1 VWDGDRSRAAHPCSL
16 VFARSRVTNGA
27 VTRIEARAA
36 HTREGDHLHRA
47 RGLLGAIAIML
58 GGVHC
63 QGAADPAGA
72 RAPIARES
80 APAAPEAKAA
90 EPAAADSAVASSTT
104 TPASAAPAEPSSEPA
119 APEEKP
125 RLELP
130 RGGREIFPT
139 YRLAGFCGTPG
150 APALGRLTG
159 NLQTKTKQLLSYAD
173 KYTGDRKVLPVFE
186 LITVIV
192 MGAPGKDGKWR
203 RRVPDSVVDQYLQ
216 VARASKGLL
225 ILNIQPGHSDFLTE
239 VKAYEKYLRMPDVGV
254 ALDPEWAMKGKQKPG
269 AVYGQTTGAVINDV
283 AAYLSGIVQEGDLPE
298 KALIFHQVNDHV
310 LKEESVIVA
319 HPGVA
324 LIKGVDGLGPKGP
337 KIKTYNYLV
346 KNMPAHVHAGF
357 KLFFDE
363 DTKNGG
369 KLMSPGEVL
378 ALTPVPEYVMYE

>member
-1 VWDGDRSRAAHPCSL
+1 
-16 VFARSRVTNGA
+16 
-27 VTRIEARAA
+27 
-36 HTREGDHLHRA
+36 
-47 RGLLGAIAIML
+47 ML
-58 GGVHC
+58 AGVHC
-63 QGAADPAGA
+63 QGAVDPTGA
-72 RAPIARES
+72 QAPNARQS
-80 APAAPEAKAA
+80 AQAAPETPATPAAQTAPEAKAA
-90 EPAAADSAVASSTT
+90 GLAATDSVAASSLVEPSAEPAAT
-104 TPASAAPAEPSSEPA
+104 
-119 APEEKP
+119 EEKP

-130 RGGREIFPT
+130 RGGRELFPT

-173 KYTGDRKVLPVFE
+173 KYAGDRKVLPIFE

-192 MGAPGKDGKWR
+192 MGGPGKDGKWR

-216 VARASKGLL
+216 IARASKGLL

-239 VKAYEKYLRMPDVGV
+239 VKVYEKYLRMPDVGV

-269 AVYGQTTGAVINDV
+269 AVYGQTTGAVINEV
-283 AAYLSGIVQEGDLPE
+283 AAYLSGIVKEEDLPE
-298 KALIFHQVNDHV
+298 KALVFHQVNDHV
-310 LKEESVIVA
+310 LKDESVIAA
-319 HPGVA
+319 HPGIA

-346 KNMPAHVHAGF
+346 KNKPAHVHAGF

-369 KLMSPGEVL
+369 KLMSPSEVL

>member
-1 VWDGDRSRAAHPCSL
+1 
-16 VFARSRVTNGA
+16 
-27 VTRIEARAA
+27 
-36 HTREGDHLHRA
+36 
-47 RGLLGAIAIML
+47 M
-58 GGVHC
+58 
-63 QGAADPAGA
+63 
-72 RAPIARES
+72 
-80 APAAPEAKAA
+80 
-90 EPAAADSAVASSTT
+90 
-104 TPASAAPAEPSSEPA
+104 
-119 APEEKP
+119 
-125 RLELP
+125 
-130 RGGREIFPT
+130 FPT